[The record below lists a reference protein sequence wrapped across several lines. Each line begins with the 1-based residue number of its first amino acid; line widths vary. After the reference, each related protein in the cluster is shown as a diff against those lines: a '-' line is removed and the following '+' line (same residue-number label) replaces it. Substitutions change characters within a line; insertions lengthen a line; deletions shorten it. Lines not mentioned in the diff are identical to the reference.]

1 MEHASAQASA
11 DAALHTWKPSDLAGL
26 TQKEAAARLAAECY
40 NELPAA
46 RQRGLAAIAFELARE
61 PMFLLLV
68 AASTIYL
75 VFGNLR
81 EALVLLASI
90 VVIMAI
96 TIYQSRK
103 NERALEALRD
113 LSSPRALV
121 VRDGLQ
127 QRIAG
132 REVARGDI
140 LMLKEGDRV
149 PADSILISAKIC
161 ARMNRC

>member
-1 MEHASAQASA
+1 M
-11 DAALHTWKPSDLAGL
+11 
-26 TQKEAAARLAAECY
+26 RLAAEGY

-46 RQRGLAAIAFELARE
+46 KPRGLLAIVVEVMRE

-75 VFGNLR
+75 VFGDVR
-81 EALVLLASI
+81 EAIVLLASI
-90 VVIMAI
+90 LVVMGI

-103 NERALEALRD
+103 TESALEALRD

-121 VRDGLQ
+121 LRDGLPK
-127 QRIAG
+127 RIAG
-132 REVARGDI
+132 REVVRGDV

-149 PADSILISAKIC
+149 PATPGFFLQTIC
-161 ARMNRC
+161 ARTNRC